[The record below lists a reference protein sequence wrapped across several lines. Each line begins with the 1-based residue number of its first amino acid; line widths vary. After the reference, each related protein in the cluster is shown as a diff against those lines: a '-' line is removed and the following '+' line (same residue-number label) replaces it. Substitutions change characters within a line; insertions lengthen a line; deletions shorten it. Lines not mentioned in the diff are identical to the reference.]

1 MHVQNLKLRKDR
13 AEHVKRGRF
22 KPKQMDGIETG
33 SVLYIGTDVEKGSG
47 GYIGTGVDTGVDTG
61 LCGYIGIGVDIDMG
75 VDIGAWAGAVAAI
88 CLLSLDWNLGSM
100 SVWNGV

>member
-33 SVLYIGTDVEKGSG
+33 SVW
-47 GYIGTGVDTGVDTG
+47 YIGTGVDT
-61 LCGYIGIGVDIDMG
+61 GVDIDMG
-75 VDIGAWAGAVAAI
+75 VDIGACAGAVAAI
-88 CLLSLDWNLGSM
+88 CHLSLDWNLGSM
-100 SVWNGV
+100 SVRNGV

>member
-1 MHVQNLKLRKDR
+1 MVQVALTGNILIKGHRKYY
-13 AEHVKRGRF
+13 ACSETKTAQGQGGSVKRGRF

-61 LCGYIGIGVDIDMG
+61 LGGYIGIGVDIDMG
-75 VDIGAWAGAVAAI
+75 VDIGA
-88 CLLSLDWNLGSM
+88 
-100 SVWNGV
+100 

>member
-1 MHVQNLKLRKDR
+1 MHVQTLKLRKDR
-13 AEHVKRGRF
+13 SEHVKRGRF

-33 SVLYIGTDVEKGSG
+33 SVWYIGTDVEKGSG
-47 GYIGTGVDTGVDTG
+47 GYIGTGVDTGLG
-61 LCGYIGIGVDIDMG
+61 GYICIGVDIDTG

-100 SVWNGV
+100 SVRNGV

>member
-47 GYIGTGVDTGVDTG
+47 GYICTGVDT
-61 LCGYIGIGVDIDMG
+61 GVDIDMG
-75 VDIGAWAGAVAAI
+75 VDIGA
-88 CLLSLDWNLGSM
+88 
-100 SVWNGV
+100 

>member
-22 KPKQMDGIETG
+22 KTWQIHGVDTG

-47 GYIGTGVDTGVDTG
+47 GYIGTGVDTGVD
-61 LCGYIGIGVDIDMG
+61 IDMG
-75 VDIGAWAGAVAAI
+75 VDIGA
-88 CLLSLDWNLGSM
+88 
-100 SVWNGV
+100 

>member
-47 GYIGTGVDTGVDTG
+47 GYIG
-61 LCGYIGIGVDIDMG
+61 IGVDIDMG

-88 CLLSLDWNLGSM
+88 CLLSLD
-100 SVWNGV
+100 